1 MREPVGEM
9 KEKNRL

>member
-9 KEKNRL
+9 EEKNRL